1 MKELKSKK
9 SGAISIVSD
18 DEYKEIADNGIID
31 LNRFTVTDL
40 KMKSIIPSLE
50 KPKEVKI
57 IKKSK

>member
-31 LNRFTVTDL
+31 LTRFTVTDL

-57 IKKSK
+57 TKKSK